1 MDPRPERM
9 FRPEAVL
16 RAGAAIFALIAAGLV
31 ALLVTAHLEAVDPRT
46 LPAVRPPKASAPT
59 PAPSPLTD
67 LGRGDLGSVVTIQV
81 EVELSNEESLG
92 TGWIFDSKGDIVT
105 NAHVISGHVAIRV
118 TDRSDRTEVAVVLGS
133 DATNDIALLR
143 PEGAFPGQELPVD
156 AAAFVKVPAS
166 VIALASSTATG
177 RGDMTAE
184 TLIGLH
190 ANVPLAPN
198 GGVDQGQVGPQI
210 YNDMLHL
217 EGERIYEGNSGGPV
231 LDAAGQVVGILT
243 LASPSSPDAYAIPI
257 SRVLAELI
265 QWSKSG

>member
-1 MDPRPERM
+1 
-9 FRPEAVL
+9 
-16 RAGAAIFALIAAGLV
+16 
-31 ALLVTAHLEAVDPRT
+31 
-46 LPAVRPPKASAPT
+46 
-59 PAPSPLTD
+59 
-67 LGRGDLGSVVTIQV
+67 
-81 EVELSNEESLG
+81 
-92 TGWIFDSKGDIVT
+92 
-105 NAHVISGHVAIRV
+105 
-118 TDRSDRTEVAVVLGS
+118 
-133 DATNDIALLR
+133 
-143 PEGAFPGQELPVD
+143 
-156 AAAFVKVPAS
+156 
-166 VIALASSTATG
+166 
-177 RGDMTAE
+177 MTAE

>member
-1 MDPRPERM
+1 M

-31 ALLVTAHLEAVDPRT
+31 ALLVTAHLESVDPSK
-46 LPAVRPPKASAPT
+46 LPTVRPPTASAPT

-67 LGRGDLGSVVTIQV
+67 LGRADLGSVVTIEV
-81 EVELSNEESLG
+81 EVELDNEESLG

-118 TDRSDRTEVAVVLGS
+118 TDRQDQTEVAVVLGS
-133 DATNDIALLR
+133 DATDDIALLR
-143 PEGAFPGQELPVD
+143 PEGLLPGGQLPVD
-156 AAAFVKVPAS
+156 AAALVNVPAS
-166 VIALASSTATG
+166 VIALASSSATG
-177 RGDMTAE
+177 KVDMTSE
-184 TLIGLH
+184 TLVGLH
-190 ANVPLAPN
+190 EDVPLAPN
-198 GGVDQGQVGPQI
+198 SGVEQGQVGPQV

-243 LASPSSPDAYAIPI
+243 LASPSTPDAYAIPI
-257 SRVLAELI
+257 SRVLNELNGWA
-265 QWSKSG
+265 QSG

>member
-1 MDPRPERM
+1 M
-9 FRPEAVL
+9 L
-16 RAGAAIFALIAAGLV
+16 RAGAAIFALIAAGLA
-31 ALLVTAHLEAVDPRT
+31 ALLITAHLTSVDPGK
-46 LPAVRPPKASAPT
+46 LPAVRPPAASAPT

-67 LGRGDLGSVVTIQV
+67 LGRADLGSVVTIEV

-118 TDRSDRTEVAVVLGS
+118 TDRQDRTEIAVVLGT
-133 DATNDIALLR
+133 DATTDIALLR
-143 PEGAFPGQELPVD
+143 PEGAFPGGALTVQ
-156 AAAFVKVPAS
+156 AAALVKVPAS

-177 RGDMTAE
+177 RVDMTAE
-184 TLIGLH
+184 TLVGLH
-190 ANVPLAPN
+190 EDVPLAPN
-198 GGVDQGQVGPQI
+198 GGVQQGQVGPQI

-231 LDAAGQVVGILT
+231 LDSAGQVVGILT
-243 LASPSSPDAYAIPI
+243 LASPTSPDAYAIPI
-257 SRVLAELI
+257 SRVLAELT